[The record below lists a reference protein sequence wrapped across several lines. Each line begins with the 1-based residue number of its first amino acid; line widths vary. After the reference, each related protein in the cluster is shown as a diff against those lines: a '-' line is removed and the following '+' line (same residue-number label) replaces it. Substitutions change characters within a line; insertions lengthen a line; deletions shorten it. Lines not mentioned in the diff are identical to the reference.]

1 MHFVKTGGF
10 NGHIEY
16 FERMVA
22 RIIPFRKRLF
32 TPQENGGS
40 GGGEQTPSKDETGR
54 DESSEPRLLDVLKS
68 IPEFGRESFVQDVK
82 TVCEDSAVFADSRG
96 TGTIVTEMFQLDMV
110 VMLPGQELPIHLNTP
125 YFWGADRFTFPQWLL
140 VVMKNSKLFDHL
152 FIPQVQGFL
161 PFALDDVDESNG
173 GIKSID
179 RRQGG
184 FVEINGQGGDFY
196 FYPYKPK
203 LGRYSF
209 VLFFV
214 LYSYYYQ
221 IC

>member
-32 TPQENGGS
+32 TPQENGD
-40 GGGEQTPSKDETGR
+40 EQTPSKDETRG
-54 DESSEPRLLDVLKS
+54 DESSEPRLVDVLKS
-68 IPEFGRESFVQDVK
+68 IPEFGRESFMHDVK

-161 PFALDDVDESNG
+161 PFALDDIDESSG
-173 GIKSID
+173 GID
-179 RRQGG
+179 RQQGG

-203 LGRYSF
+203 LGIYSF
-209 VLFFV
+209 LNAYFT
-214 LYSYYYQ
+214 LKY
-221 IC
+221 